1 MAYTPN
7 TWATGDTITAQ
18 KLNNMEQGIAS
29 AGGGAYVVNVTLNDS
44 THTMTCDKAASAI
57 YTASQSGI
65 VLFNFSYAESSA
77 QITESAVLL
86 VAIIN
91 QEQGYDNLYAFV
103 VQFKY
108 DNLYCLFT
116 GEGDNYPTYA
126 IE

>member
-7 TWATGDTITAQ
+7 TWATGDTITAA
-18 KLNNMEQGIAS
+18 KLNNMEQGIAN

-65 VLFNFSYAESSA
+65 VLFNFSYTEFSA
-77 QITESAVLL
+77 QITESGVLL

-91 QEQGYDNLYAFV
+91 QEQGYDNLYTFV

-108 DNLYCLFT
+108 DNLSCQFT
-116 GEGDNYPTYA
+116 GEGDNYPVYT